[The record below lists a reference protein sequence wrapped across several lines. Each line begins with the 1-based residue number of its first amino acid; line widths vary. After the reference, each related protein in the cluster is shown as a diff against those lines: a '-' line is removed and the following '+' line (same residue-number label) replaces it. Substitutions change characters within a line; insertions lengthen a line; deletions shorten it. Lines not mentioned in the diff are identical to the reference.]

1 MQVKRFTLNAFQE
14 NTYILYDETN
24 ECVIIDAGNSNK
36 KEDNILTEFI
46 NTHELKPKYLLN
58 THVHIDHILGNKFL
72 NEEFGLIPHFHK
84 EDLFLYESSNDI
96 ATMYGLNYSK
106 LSVSFKFIEDEEV
119 INFGNT
125 KLQCILAPGH
135 SPGSICFYNKKDRI
149 IITGDVLF
157 KESIGRSDLPGG
169 NHHQLL
175 ASISEKLFT
184 LPDETIAFPGHMTET
199 TIGHEKM
206 YNPFF

>member
-1 MQVKRFTLNAFQE
+1 MHVKRFTLNTFQE
-14 NTYILYDETN
+14 NTYILYDDTK
-24 ECVIIDAGNSNK
+24 ECVIIDPGNSNK
-36 KEDNILTEFI
+36 QEDNILTDYI
-46 NTHELKPKYLLN
+46 KTYKLTPKYLLN

-72 NEEFGLIPHFHK
+72 NKEFGLIPHFHK
-84 EDLFLYESSNDI
+84 DDLFLYESSTDI

-106 LSVSFKFIEDEEV
+106 LSVAFKFIEEDE
-119 INFGNT
+119 IIHFGNT

-135 SPGSICFYNKKDRI
+135 SPGSICFYSKENGI

-157 KESIGRSDLPGG
+157 KDSIGRSDLPGG

-184 LPDETIAFPGHMTET
+184 LPDETIAYPGHMSET
-199 TIGHEKM
+199 TIGYEKM
-206 YNPFF
+206 NNPFF